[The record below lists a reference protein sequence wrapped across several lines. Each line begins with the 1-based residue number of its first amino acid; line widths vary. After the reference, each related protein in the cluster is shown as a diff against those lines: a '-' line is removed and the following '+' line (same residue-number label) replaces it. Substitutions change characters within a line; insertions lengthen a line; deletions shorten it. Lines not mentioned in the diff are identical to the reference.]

1 VSCVT
6 TLRCSASIAV
16 IVCAISLAHPLSY
29 DAARTK
35 SRIYSNVEYNEE
47 GGDLLGYE
55 LEFHLNGSR
64 VTGVLR
70 IYEGGCG
77 SPTPV
82 TGMLAGSKLS
92 LSGKNDFYGKVDIS
106 GSMSN
111 NLVKATLHME
121 KAAEPETVRLKIIPK
136 PHC

>member
-1 VSCVT
+1 MTPRSK
-6 TLRCSASIAV
+6 ASLAV
-16 IVCAISLAHPLSY
+16 IVCAISLAHSLSY
-29 DAARTK
+29 GAARTK

-55 LEFHLNGSR
+55 LEFHLNGSQ

-82 TGMLAGSKLS
+82 AGTLAVSKLS

-106 GSMSN
+106 GSLSN
-111 NLVKATLHME
+111 NLLKATLHME
-121 KAAEPETVRLKIIPK
+121 KAAQPETIELKTILK

>member
-1 VSCVT
+1 M
-6 TLRCSASIAV
+6 RSAKAAV
-16 IVCAISLAHPLSY
+16 LVCAISLAHSLSY
-29 DAARTK
+29 GAAGTK

-55 LEFHLNGSR
+55 LELRLDGSR

-77 SPTPV
+77 SPAPV
-82 TGMLAGSKLS
+82 AGT
-92 LSGKNDFYGKVDIS
+92 LSGGKISLRGEDKFYGEVEIS
-106 GSMSN
+106 GRMSN
-111 NLVKATLHME
+111 DLVKATLRME
-121 KAAEPETVRLKIIPK
+121 KAAEPETIKLRLIPK

>member
-1 VSCVT
+1 
-6 TLRCSASIAV
+6 
-16 IVCAISLAHPLSY
+16 LSY
-29 DAARTK
+29 GAAGTK

-55 LEFHLNGSR
+55 LELRLDGSR

-77 SPTPV
+77 SPAPV
-82 TGMLAGSKLS
+82 AGT
-92 LSGKNDFYGKVDIS
+92 LSGGKISLRGEDKFYGEVEIS
-106 GSMSN
+106 GRMSN
-111 NLVKATLHME
+111 DLVKATLRME
-121 KAAEPETVRLKIIPK
+121 KAAEPETIKLRLIPK

>member
-1 VSCVT
+1 M
-6 TLRCSASIAV
+6 RSAKVAV
-16 IVCAISLAHPLSY
+16 LICAISLAHSLSY
-29 DAARTK
+29 GAAGTK

-55 LEFHLNGSR
+55 LEPHLDGSQ

-77 SPTPV
+77 SPVPV
-82 TGMLAGSKLS
+82 AGPLTGGKIS
-92 LSGKNDFYGKVDIS
+92 LRGKDKFYGKLEIS
-106 GSMSN
+106 GKMSN
-111 NLVKATLHME
+111 DLVKATLHME
-121 KAAEPETVRLKIIPK
+121 KAAKPETIKLRLIPK

>member
-1 VSCVT
+1 M
-6 TLRCSASIAV
+6 TLRSAKVAV
-16 IVCAISLAHPLSY
+16 LICAISLAHSLSY
-29 DAARTK
+29 GAAGTK

-55 LEFHLNGSR
+55 LELHLDGSR

-77 SPTPV
+77 SPAPV
-82 TGMLAGSKLS
+82 AGT
-92 LSGKNDFYGKVDIS
+92 LSGGKISLRGEDKFYGKVEIS
-106 GSMSN
+106 GRMSN
-111 NLVKATLHME
+111 DLVKATLRME
-121 KAAEPETVRLKIIPK
+121 KAAEPETIKMRLTPK

>member
-1 VSCVT
+1 MV
-6 TLRCSASIAV
+6 L
-16 IVCAISLAHPLSY
+16 VCAISLAHSLSY
-29 DAARTK
+29 GAVGTK

-55 LEFHLNGSR
+55 LELHRDGSR

-77 SPTPV
+77 SPVPV
-82 TGMLAGSKLS
+82 AGALS
-92 LSGKNDFYGKVDIS
+92 EGKIDLRGEDKFYGKVEMS
-106 GSMSN
+106 GWMSN
-111 NLVKATLHME
+111 DLVKATLRME
-121 KAAEPETVRLKIIPK
+121 KAIKPETIKLRLVPR

>member
-1 VSCVT
+1 MTLSCSVG
-6 TLRCSASIAV
+6 IAV
-16 IVCAISLAHPLSY
+16 IVCAIPLAQPWSSG
-29 DAARTK
+29 APSAG

-55 LEFHLNGSR
+55 LELHLDGSR

-77 SPTPV
+77 SPAPV
-82 TGMLAGSKLS
+82 TGTVSAGTIS
-92 LSGKNDFYGKVDIS
+92 LRGEDKFYGKIEIS
-106 GSMSN
+106 GRMSN
-111 NLVKATLHME
+111 GLVDATLHME
-121 KAAEPETVRLKIIPK
+121 KAAKPETIKLRLIPK

>member
-1 VSCVT
+1 MS
-6 TLRCSASIAV
+6 LRCAKVAV
-16 IVCAISLAHPLSY
+16 LVCAISLAHPLSY
-29 DAARTK
+29 GAAGTK

-55 LEFHLNGSR
+55 LELNLHGSR

-77 SPTPV
+77 SPAPV
-82 TGMLAGSKLS
+82 AGT
-92 LSGKNDFYGKVDIS
+92 LSGGKISLRGEDKFYGKVEIS
-106 GSMSN
+106 GRVSN
-111 NLVKATLHME
+111 DRVKATLRME
-121 KAAEPETVRLKIIPK
+121 KAAEPDKLRLIPK